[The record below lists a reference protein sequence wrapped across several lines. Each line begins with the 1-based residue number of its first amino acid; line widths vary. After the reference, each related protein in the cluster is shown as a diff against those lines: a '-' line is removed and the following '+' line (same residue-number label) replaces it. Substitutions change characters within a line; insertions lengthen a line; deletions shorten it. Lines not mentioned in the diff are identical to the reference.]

1 MKNDFQKI
9 FSKRNEW
16 CHKGEFGYVLIIGG
30 GRVYSGSPIFNA
42 VSALRAG
49 ADLTMIITNRRA
61 ADIAANFLPDIIA
74 RPLDKDLDIKHIG
87 KILSLS
93 KKFNSLIIG
102 GGLPRD
108 NKTYKAIKELIKKI
122 DLPMVIDAEA
132 IRVVADDKKILENK
146 KVILTPHTEEFRILT
161 GEKAAPEVEDR
172 KEKVKKWAK
181 KIGAVILLKG
191 NVDVISD
198 GEEVFLNETG
208 SSFMT
213 KGGFGDTLAG
223 ICGAML
229 ARKINLLESA
239 RAAAFINGRAGEIA
253 AEIYGEGLM
262 ASDIF
267 EFIPKAI
274 GETKTKNKKQ
284 KNTN

>member
-1 MKNDFQKI
+1 MASNNTIHFSKI
-9 FSKRNEW
+9 FFKRNEW

-61 ADIAANFLPDIIA
+61 ADIAANFSPDIIA
-74 RPLDKDLDIKHIG
+74 RPLDRDLNVKHIG
-87 KILSLS
+87 KIISLS
-93 KKFNSLIIG
+93 RKFDSLIIG
-102 GGLPRD
+102 GGLPRN

-122 DLPMVIDAEA
+122 DLPIVIDAEA
-132 IRVVADDKKILENK
+132 IRVVAEDKEILKNK

-161 GEKAAPEVEDR
+161 GEKVESNIKDR

-198 GEEVFLNETG
+198 GEEVFLNKTG
-208 SSFMT
+208 TPFMT

-229 ARKINLLESA
+229 ARKINLIEST
-239 RAAAFINGRAGEIA
+239 RAAAFINGRAGEMA
-253 AEIYGEGLM
+253 AEIYGEGLI

-267 EFIPKAI
+267 EFIPKVI
-274 GETKTKNKKQ
+274 EKTKIQNKK
-284 KNTN
+284 

>member
-9 FSKRNEW
+9 FPERNEW
-16 CHKGEFGYVLIIGG
+16 CHKGKFGYVLIVGG
-30 GRVYSGSPIFNA
+30 GQVYSGSPIFNA
-42 VSALRAG
+42 VSALRSG
-49 ADLTMIITNRRA
+49 TDLTMIVTNRRA
-61 ADIAANFLPDIIA
+61 ADIAANFSPDIIA
-74 RPLDKDLDIKHIG
+74 RPLDRDLDIKHIR
-87 KILSLS
+87 KIISLS
-93 KKFNSLIIG
+93 KKFDSLIIG

-132 IRVVADDKKILENK
+132 IRAVAEDKKILENK
-146 KVILTPHTEEFRILT
+146 KVILTPHIEEFRILT
-161 GEKAAPEVEDR
+161 NESVEPNIEDR

-181 KIGAVILLKG
+181 KIGAIILLKG

-198 GEEVFLNETG
+198 GEKVFLNKTG
-208 SSFMT
+208 TPFMT

-229 ARKINLLESA
+229 ARKIDLIESA
-239 RAAAFINGRAGEIA
+239 RAAAFINGKAGEMA

-274 GETKTKNKKQ
+274 EEIQNTKQ
-284 KNTN
+284 KIQK

>member
-9 FSKRNEW
+9 FPERNPW
-16 CHKGEFGYVLIIGG
+16 CHKGEFGYVLIVGG

-42 VSALRAG
+42 VSALRSG

-61 ADIAANFLPDIIA
+61 ADIAANFSPDIIA
-74 RPLDKDLDIKHIG
+74 RPLDRDLDIKHTE
-87 KILSLS
+87 KIISLS
-93 KKFNSLIIG
+93 KKFDSLIIG
-102 GGLPRD
+102 GGLSRD

-132 IRVVADDKKILENK
+132 IRVVAEDKEILKNK

-161 GEKAAPEVEDR
+161 GEKVASEVEDR

-181 KIGAVILLKG
+181 KIGAIILLKG

-208 SSFMT
+208 SPFMT

-229 ARKINLLESA
+229 ARKINLIESA
-239 RAAAFINGRAGEIA
+239 KAAAFINGKAGEMA
-253 AEIYGEGLM
+253 AEIYKEGLI

-267 EFIPKAI
+267 KFIPKAI
-274 GETKTKNKKQ
+274 EQVKSVKCKV
-284 KNTN
+284 

>member
-9 FSKRNEW
+9 FPERNPW
-16 CHKGEFGYVLIIGG
+16 CHKGEFGYVLIISG

-42 VSALRAG
+42 VSALRSG
-49 ADLTMIITNRRA
+49 ADLTMIITNRRS
-61 ADIAANFLPDIIA
+61 ADIAANFSPDIIA
-74 RPLDKDLDIKHIG
+74 RPLDRDLEIKHIG

-132 IRVVADDKKILENK
+132 IRAVAEDKEILKNK

-161 GEKAAPEVEDR
+161 GEKITPEVEDR

-181 KIGAVILLKG
+181 KIGAIILLKG

-198 GEEVFLNETG
+198 GEKVFLNKTG
-208 SSFMT
+208 TPFMT

-229 ARKINLLESA
+229 ARKIDLIESA
-239 RAAAFINGRAGEIA
+239 RAAAFINGKAGEMA

-274 GETKTKNKKQ
+274 EEIQNTKQ
-284 KNTN
+284 KIQK

>member
-1 MKNDFQKI
+1 MASNNTIHFSKI
-9 FSKRNEW
+9 FFKRNEW

-30 GRVYSGSPIFNA
+30 GGVYSGSPIFNA

-61 ADIAANFLPDIIA
+61 ADIAANFSPDIIA
-74 RPLDKDLDIKHIG
+74 RPLDRDLNVKHIG
-87 KILSLS
+87 KIISLS
-93 KKFNSLIIG
+93 RKFDSLIIG
-102 GGLPRD
+102 GGLPRN

-122 DLPMVIDAEA
+122 DLPIVIDAEA
-132 IRVVADDKKILENK
+132 IRVVAEDKEILKNK

-161 GEKAAPEVEDR
+161 GEKVESNIKDR

-198 GEEVFLNETG
+198 GEEVFLNKTG
-208 SSFMT
+208 TPFMT

-229 ARKINLLESA
+229 ARKINLIESA
-239 RAAAFINGRAGEIA
+239 RAAAFINGRAGEMA
-253 AEIYGEGLM
+253 AEIYGEGLI

-267 EFIPKAI
+267 EFIPKVI
-274 GETKTKNKKQ
+274 KKTKIQNKK
-284 KNTN
+284 

>member
-9 FSKRNEW
+9 FPERNPW
-16 CHKGEFGYVLIIGG
+16 CHKGEFGYVLIVGG

-42 VSALRAG
+42 ISALRSG

-61 ADIAANFLPDIIA
+61 ADIAANFSPDIIA
-74 RPLDKDLDIKHIG
+74 RPLDRDLDIKHTG
-87 KILSLS
+87 KIISLS
-93 KKFNSLIIG
+93 KKFDSLIIG

-108 NKTYKAIKELIKKI
+108 DKSYKAIKELIKKI

-132 IRVVADDKKILENK
+132 IRVVTENKEILKNK
-146 KVILTPHTEEFRILT
+146 KVILTPHTKEFRILT
-161 GEKAAPEVEDR
+161 GEKAEPDIKDR

-191 NVDVISD
+191 NIDVISD

-208 SSFMT
+208 SPFMT

-223 ICGAML
+223 ICGAIL
-229 ARKINLLESA
+229 ARKIDLLESA
-239 RAAAFINGRAGEIA
+239 RVAAFINGKAGEMA

-267 EFIPKAI
+267 KFISKAI
-274 GETKTKNKKQ
+274 KEIQNKK
-284 KNTN
+284 